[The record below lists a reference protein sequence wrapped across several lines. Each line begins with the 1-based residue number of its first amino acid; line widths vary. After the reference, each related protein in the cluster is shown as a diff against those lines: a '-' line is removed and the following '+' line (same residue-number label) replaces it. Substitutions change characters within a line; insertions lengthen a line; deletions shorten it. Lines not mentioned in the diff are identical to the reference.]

1 MNGYIKNQNY
11 KNTHATIVCGL
22 RITQFLIVG
31 LVKYHY
37 SILKSPGLA
46 RFGRKF
52 QLLLRFLINTKK
64 IKILYYDHSMII
76 HTKMYITFVFNEI
89 HSFWEILFFI
99 FPWDPMLKLSIM
111 AAAIINFLF
120 TQKEK
125 THFVKDHPR
134 HISAKFAINGF
145 MN

>member
-1 MNGYIKNQNY
+1 MNGYIKSQNY

-64 IKILYYDHSMII
+64 NQNFVLRPFNDHSYKNVY
-76 HTKMYITFVFNEI
+76 TV
-89 HSFWEILFFI
+89 WV
-99 FPWDPMLKLSIM
+99 
-111 AAAIINFLF
+111 
-120 TQKEK
+120 Q
-125 THFVKDHPR
+125 
-134 HISAKFAINGF
+134 
-145 MN
+145 

>member
-76 HTKMYITFVFNEI
+76 HTKMYIPFGFQWNLQFLRNFVF
-89 HSFWEILFFI
+89 H
-99 FPWDPMLKLSIM
+99 FPMGSYVKIIYYGSSHNKFSIYTKRKNTFCKRPSK
-111 AAAIINFLF
+111 AYFSKVCN
-120 TQKEK
+120 
-125 THFVKDHPR
+125 
-134 HISAKFAINGF
+134 
-145 MN
+145 